1 MGDKDGIGGILKCC
15 GEDPFGGFVDA
26 IEEKI
31 CTLGGCNT
39 RANSYRYIG
48 KYKFKGDN
56 NISLTKYLELKKTH
70 KYLIEIDKLEDWYY
84 NVMKTVFDD
93 GQRQPYNNF
102 NDRNIG
108 FKNLEN
114 SIIGD
119 KIQTMDDENIVY
131 QTLIYKMSPE
141 YDGVFHPEWYKLHP
155 SEQIKQG
162 ANPWNVSWWPI
173 SYMSA
178 PPGSEERAKLMESEL
193 TYIGMD
199 PAEIKEK
206 GTYLIYYNL
215 KVTLK
220 MEENMLVEPTDSIA
234 EKNYKGKEK
243 NLMGNYWPAT
253 LRFLRFSTRLNTNS
267 DEFHEIG
274 EGGEIIKK
282 KKESS
287 HIYKFK
293 ERFLK
298 KKIKF
303 KDLQYNDSDDYVG
316 NVRMIT
322 VDGYDIER
330 LDIVNNEIEVFVLK
344 PRQDHKT
351 YGYSEERAR
360 EADGIHITK
369 FPYIF
374 DLNQKYTWEEKMLR
388 MTQYDSDRIINGVN
402 DPGQVTL
409 PRLLYGYD
417 FEHFEDDDI
426 VLDAEDDENSLADM
440 WFRNHSFSNI
450 VVLNTNGPRLVPF
463 VNSEKK
469 NILLIFYQKTQY
481 VVYHFV
487 KQGQTA
493 FPVFREKTIVKKDE
507 NELFF
512 KKNKLVSFMGLLF
525 PTIFV
530 FHRARSIYTK
540 QFEKEKLGDTGC
552 AQQ

>member
-1 MGDKDGIGGILKCC
+1 MGDLGGIDSILKCC
-15 GEDPFGGFVDA
+15 GSGDPLEGMADT
-26 IEEKI
+26 IEETV
-31 CTLGGCNT
+31 CEYGGCDT
-39 RANSYRYIG
+39 RADSYRYIG
-48 KYKFKGDN
+48 KYKFKGNN

-84 NVMKTVFDD
+84 NVMETVFDD

-162 ANPWNVSWWPI
+162 ANPWNVSRWPI

-178 PPGSEERAKLMESEL
+178 PPGSEERAELMESEL

-234 EKNYKGKEK
+234 EKKPNGDEK

-253 LRFLRFSTRLNTNS
+253 LRFLRFSILLNTNS
-267 DEFHEIG
+267 DE
-274 EGGEIIKK
+274 KK
-282 KKESS
+282 S

-374 DLNQKYTWEEKMLR
+374 DFNQKYTWEEKMLR

-426 VLDAEDDENSLADM
+426 VLDAEDDENSLATM

-450 VVLNTNGPRLVPF
+450 VVLNTNGPRLVPL

-469 NILLIFYQKTQY
+469 IILLIFYQKTQY
-481 VVYHFV
+481 VVYDFV
-487 KQGQTA
+487 KQGQTT
-493 FPVFREKTIVKKDE
+493 FPVFRKKYIVKKDE

-512 KKNKLVSFMGLLF
+512 KKYKDPIFTIGEREYWM